1 MTVRHYAA
9 RIRRVGIR
17 WHGLQFRVCFS
28 GEAFL
33 FSGEVDQVDLP
44 GAEGDMG
51 IFAGHAPMVT
61 TLRPGIVTI
70 FRGST
75 REPVVITGGFAE
87 VGPGGLTILADRA
100 VARADFDMATLG
112 GRNQRRRRR
121 RGRCHRSGA
130 ARQAGSPPRSAQG
143 PAGGAR
149 AIDAAP
155 NCGGARRYRSCRVVA
170 IGPFAVELKEQ
181 PARVIA
187 WIALA
192 FDL

>member
-1 MTVRHYAA
+1 MA
-9 RIRRVGIR
+9 
-17 WHGLQFRVCFS
+17 GLQFEFVS
-28 GEAFL
+28 PENVL

-100 VARADFDMATLG
+100 VARADFDMATLV
-112 GRNQRRRRR
+112 
-121 RGRCHRSGA
+121 A
-130 ARQAGSPPRSAQG
+130 EIKDAEEDTADATDQALRDKLVRHLDQLTALQ
-143 PAGGAR
+143 A
-149 AIDAAP
+149 
-155 NCGGARRYRSCRVVA
+155 
-170 IGPFAVELKEQ
+170 
-181 PARVIA
+181 
-187 WIALA
+187 ALA
-192 FDL
+192 Q

>member
-1 MTVRHYAA
+1 MA
-9 RIRRVGIR
+9 
-17 WHGLQFRVCFS
+17 GLQFEFVS
-28 GEAFL
+28 PENVL

-100 VARADFDMATLG
+100 VARADFDMATLV
-112 GRNQRRRRR
+112 
-121 RGRCHRSGA
+121 A
-130 ARQAGSPPRSAQG
+130 EIKDAEEDVADTTDQAVRDKLVRHLDQ
-143 PAGGAR
+143 
-149 AIDAAP
+149 
-155 NCGGARRYRSCRVVA
+155 
-170 IGPFAVELKEQ
+170 LKALQ
-181 PARVIA
+181 A
-187 WIALA
+187 ALA
-192 FDL
+192 